1 MSTSMACL
9 NTTARLVART
19 ACKSLRARASA
30 FNGCRALGGWADG
43 RQSSRRGFRAA
54 AITSMALKTGI
65 VGLPN
70 VGKSTLFNALV
81 ENSTAEVRPRP
92 PSPSPESPG
101 PSFRASPRPRAL
113 FSRRDDDQTDQGRT
127 ERRARSPRVSSPT
140 PPPRS
145 PSPPLPQAANYPFC
159 TIEPNSGIV
168 PVPDDRLQ
176 ALATISGTTNIVPT
190 TCEFV
195 DIAGLVKGAA
205 DGAGLGNKFLANIR
219 ECDAV
224 VHVVRCFDDD
234 NVIHVD
240 GKVDPLEDI
249 AVINF
254 ELALADL
261 AQIERRLER
270 LGKGRAKSN
279 AEKEAEQGERDA
291 LAKLRVLL
299 EDGKP
304 ARLASLTEDEWA
316 LVKDLMLLTAKPCV
330 YAANVNEEDLADAG
344 ASNVHVKA
352 VRKHAETEGSG
363 VTIVSAQVESELIK
377 LDPEERAEFLADL
390 GADEGGLKSLIRNAY
405 TQLNL
410 QTYFTTG
417 EKETR
422 AWTIKRGFTA
432 PQAAGVIHTDFEK
445 GFIKAETVGYDEFI
459 ACEGFA
465 GAKEKGVWRL
475 EGKDYVVKEGDVL
488 VFKFNV

>member
-1 MSTSMACL
+1 MAMHA
-9 NTTARLVART
+9 TRLVART
-19 ACKSLRARASA
+19 SGAATLRARSSA
-30 FNGCRALGGWADG
+30 FTGRAFTAAPG
-43 RQSSRRGFRAA
+43 SKRGFRSTAV
-54 AITSMALKTGI
+54 TSMALNTGI

-81 ENSTAEVRPRP
+81 ENSTAE
-92 PSPSPESPG
+92 
-101 PSFRASPRPRAL
+101 
-113 FSRRDDDQTDQGRT
+113 
-127 ERRARSPRVSSPT
+127 
-140 PPPRS
+140 
-145 PSPPLPQAANYPFC
+145 AANYPFC

-168 PVPDDRLQ
+168 PVPDQRLQ
-176 ALATISGTTNIVPT
+176 ALATISGTKTDNIVPT
-190 TCEFV
+190 TVEFV

-219 ECDAV
+219 ECDAI

-234 NVIHVD
+234 DVIHVD
-240 GKVDPLEDI
+240 GKVDPLSDI
-249 AVINF
+249 SVINF
-254 ELALADL
+254 ELALADM

-279 AEKEAEQGERDA
+279 AEKESEQAERDA
-291 LAKLRVLL
+291 LAKLSESLN
-299 EDGKP
+299 EGKP
-304 ARLASLTEDEWA
+304 ARLVDLTDDEWA
-316 LVKDLMLLTAKPCV
+316 LVKDLMLLTAKPCI
-330 YAANVNEEDLADAG
+330 YAANVNEDDLADAG
-344 ASNVHVKA
+344 ASNEYVKL
-352 VRKHAETEGSG
+352 VRKHAEEEGSS
-363 VTIVSAQVESELIK
+363 VTIISAQVESELIK
-377 LDPEERAEFLADL
+377 LDEDERNEFLADL
-390 GADEGGLKSLIRNAY
+390 GATEGGLKSLIRNAY

-445 GFIKAETVGYDEFI
+445 GFIKAETVGYDDFI
-459 ACEGFA
+459 ANEGFA

-475 EGKDYVVKEGDVL
+475 EGKEYVVKEGDVL

>member
-1 MSTSMACL
+1 MSAMALHTCKF
-9 NTTARLVART
+9 VARGSAAT
-19 ACKSLRARASA
+19 LRARSGA
-30 FNGCRALGGWADG
+30 FSVGKAVWSPARARA
-43 RQSSRRGFRAA
+43 FRATTV
-54 AITSMALKTGI
+54 TSMALKTGI

-81 ENSTAEVRPRP
+81 ENSTAE
-92 PSPSPESPG
+92 
-101 PSFRASPRPRAL
+101 
-113 FSRRDDDQTDQGRT
+113 
-127 ERRARSPRVSSPT
+127 
-140 PPPRS
+140 
-145 PSPPLPQAANYPFC
+145 AANYPFC

-168 PVPDDRLQ
+168 PVPDERLQ

-219 ECDAV
+219 ECDDV

-234 NVIHVD
+234 DVIHVD
-240 GKVDPLEDI
+240 GKVDPLSDI
-249 AVINF
+249 SVINF
-254 ELALADL
+254 ELALADM

-279 AEKEAEQGERDA
+279 AEKESEQAERDA
-291 LAKLRVLL
+291 LAKLTEAL
-299 EDGKP
+299 EEGKP
-304 ARLASLTEDEWA
+304 ARLVDLTDDEWA

-330 YAANVNEEDLADAG
+330 YAANVNEDDLADAG
-344 ASNVHVKA
+344 ASNAYVKL
-352 VRKHAETEGSG
+352 VREHAESEGAS
-363 VTIVSAQVESELIK
+363 VTIISAQVESELIK
-377 LDPEERAEFLADL
+377 LDEEERNEFLADL
-390 GADEGGLKSLIRNAY
+390 GASEGGLKSLIRNAY
-405 TQLNL
+405 AQLNL

-445 GFIKAETVGYDEFI
+445 GFIKAETVGYDDFI
-459 ACEGFA
+459 ANEGFA

-475 EGKDYVVKEGDVL
+475 EGKEYVVQEGDVL

>member
-1 MSTSMACL
+1 
-9 NTTARLVART
+9 
-19 ACKSLRARASA
+19 
-30 FNGCRALGGWADG
+30 
-43 RQSSRRGFRAA
+43 
-54 AITSMALKTGI
+54 
-65 VGLPN
+65 
-70 VGKSTLFNALV
+70 
-81 ENSTAEVRPRP
+81 
-92 PSPSPESPG
+92 
-101 PSFRASPRPRAL
+101 
-113 FSRRDDDQTDQGRT
+113 
-127 ERRARSPRVSSPT
+127 
-140 PPPRS
+140 
-145 PSPPLPQAANYPFC
+145 
-159 TIEPNSGIV
+159 
-168 PVPDDRLQ
+168 
-176 ALATISGTTNIVPT
+176 
-190 TCEFV
+190 
-195 DIAGLVKGAA
+195 VKGAA

-344 ASNVHVKA
+344 ATNVHVKA